1 MGNQDQAKTYA
12 ERSTETIGKLVAA
25 ARGLFGER
33 GFEAVTVDD
42 IVAEAGMSKGAFYH
56 HFGSK
61 DDILEHVV
69 DEILK
74 ERPELEEYRQRITD
88 PDIKILIE
96 SVLVTIP

>member
-1 MGNQDQAKTYA
+1 MGNQAQAKTYA

-42 IVAEAGMSKGAFYH
+42 IVVEAGMSKGAFYH

-96 SVLVTIP
+96 SALALIP

>member
-1 MGNQDQAKTYA
+1 MATRTQTKTYA
-12 ERSTETIGKLVAA
+12 ERSAETIGKLVAA
-25 ARGLFGER
+25 ARSLFGER

-42 IVAEAGMSKGAFYH
+42 IVVEAGMSKGAFYH

-96 SVLVTIP
+96 SVLVPIP